1 MGHSHPDGVTILGD
15 TTDTVVEH
23 AKVTSSLAAAG
34 PLERLGVSWK
44 SEGEEEESE
53 EGGEHGERWEVI
65 EGEEVW
71 SSSERGLRFQSLD
84 RCEVLGTRVCRSVS
98 VESK

>member
-1 MGHSHPDGVTILGD
+1 M
-15 TTDTVVEH
+15 
-23 AKVTSSLAAAG
+23 
-34 PLERLGVSWK
+34 VS
-44 SEGEEEESE
+44 
-53 EGGEHGERWEVI
+53 GGEVI